1 MILLLHLTTGASPSS
16 PIHSEHASTV
26 QQPCCVSPQPLSLS
40 RTRRPTVAWGDPRR
54 SQGGGAHDADL
65 QNQSMSCE
73 KQWVMA
79 NDKRWANQLGAL
91 RPRSPQ
97 LMITLQPFSH
107 APMGAARARR
117 PCWPHRKGG
126 SAWRVKAMS
135 RCLQLSLTVD
145 ARPPAQPR
153 PHRARQRQFHNH
165 APCLHSRSPSLAR
178 VDKRWLGQARGAR
191 RGAGPKMRIGKIS
204 Q

>member
-1 MILLLHLTTGASPSS
+1 MHAPVGAACAPVGAGALVAPLEGGISVILLLHLTTGASPSS

-97 LMITLQPFSH
+97 MMVTPQPFSH
-107 APMGAARARR
+107 APVGAAGAA
-117 PCWPHRKGG
+117 G
-126 SAWRVKAMS
+126 
-135 RCLQLSLTVD
+135 
-145 ARPPAQPR
+145 
-153 PHRARQRQFHNH
+153 
-165 APCLHSRSPSLAR
+165 
-178 VDKRWLGQARGAR
+178 ARGAR
-191 RGAGPKMRIGKIS
+191 CGPNGKGAQCGE
-204 Q
+204 